1 MPSRPSGPSRKLLW
15 ASLIGALL
23 LTACIPLL
31 RYSHPADDSAPLLLP
46 LTVGE
51 HTLMVERAMD
61 PASRRQGLMFRDHLP
76 DGQGMLF
83 VWPQDAHYGMWM
95 KNTLIP
101 LDVAFISADH
111 RITDIMTM
119 QPETTDSHTASEPV
133 RFALEVNAG
142 WFERHGIEPGDK
154 VGGEAFRPVAPL
166 TRSPGYVGW
175 QTDM

>member
-1 MPSRPSGPSRKLLW
+1 MPARSDSLSRRLL
-15 ASLIGALL
+15 LTGLVGALL
-23 LTACIPLL
+23 LTACLPLF
-31 RYSHPADDSAPLLLP
+31 RSEHPTDGAAAVLVP

-61 PASRRQGLMFRDHLP
+61 RVSRRQGLMFREHLP

-83 VWPQDAHYGMWM
+83 AWPHDAHYSMWM
-95 KNTLIP
+95 KNTYIP

-119 QPETTDSHTASEPV
+119 QPETTHPHTASKPV

-154 VGGEAFRPVAPL
+154 VGGEAF
-166 TRSPGYVGW
+166 SPA
-175 QTDM
+175 TP